1 MTTNPRI
8 QNRKIA
14 STNWAELS
22 RLRSEDWAIT
32 PAYTSSYSGEIVFTI
47 SRGFR
52 DQKGNHLGVV
62 SCTAV
67 ASKLDSLFALPRSN
81 HAGISLIDNKGMH
94 VYRYPPAEYTLEQR
108 NWLKLYPVPIGEALK
123 GKEVFTTQASK
134 ISGTNRL
141 VAFVPIPS
149 VGWVASCSRAEKEVM
164 AGIVRSLLPQTILI
178 LLVTIGALG
187 TAVGLSRPITVSLV
201 KLKNQAEAIGRG
213 ERERAE
219 VEAGPGELME
229 LTDTLNQMI
238 EKLRLGEE
246 ALRESEEKYRKLVKY
261 APAAIYE
268 MDLQGT
274 KFLSVNEA
282 MCDILGYSRDELLSM
297 KPVDLIDRQS
307 GELFSDRIKRNLAG
321 ERLDETA
328 EYRVRRKDG
337 EWITAAISAGAITYS
352 DEKPDRVI
360 VIAYDITERKRM
372 EEALRESEDKYRTL
386 LEHSLQGTWVIQDMR
401 AVFCN
406 QTFADMGGWTI
417 PEVLSWSPEELSN
430 IIHPDDQKRVW
441 GRFRERLEGKQLPLT
456 INELRAFRKDG
467 SVAWIEYDARK
478 ITLSGRP
485 AMLISVLDITERKR
499 AEEALRKAHD
509 ELEIRVQERT
519 SELALANEQLKEQ
532 VVRREKAEEQLREAV
547 KLEAIGTLTSGIA
560 HDFNNILG
568 AIIINSELALLD
580 LPDGSGIRNNLDLIL
595 KSGLHGKDL
604 VAQMLLFSRRSEK
617 KQAILTLTPL
627 IKESFRL
634 LRSSIPTTIQMELH
648 LETESDAVFADPSQ
662 IQQVIMNL
670 CTNAAYAMRGTM
682 GSIDI
687 RLQDRTFG
695 LTDLPEADM
704 QPGNYLVLSVKD
716 TGSGM
721 DDEVKKR
728 IFEPFF
734 TTKPVGEGT
743 GLGLSVVYGIVKS
756 HKGNITVYSE
766 PGKGSI
772 FNVYLPKVDTGVS
785 RVAETL
791 GPVPRGKE
799 RILLVDDEEMTMNS
813 VRNMLQHLGYKVTAL
828 TDSQE
833 ALECFSA
840 NPFQFDLVMTDQT
853 MPFMTGGAL
862 GKELMRI
869 RPDIPVILCTGYS
882 DMISSEKVSALGF
895 PGFIMKPFT
904 VREGADLV
912 RSVLDQT
919 RY

>member
-246 ALRESEEKYRKLVKY
+246 ALRESEEKYKKLVKY

-417 PEVLSWSPEELSN
+417 PEVLSWSPEEVSN

-456 INELRAFRKDG
+456 SNELRAFRKDG

-499 AEEALRKAHD
+499 AEEALRNAHD

-791 GPVPRGKE
+791 RSVPRGKE
-799 RILLVDDEEMTMNS
+799 RILLVDDEETTMNS

-833 ALECFSA
+833 ALKLFSS
-840 NPFQFDLVMTDQT
+840 NPTQFDLVMTDQT
-853 MPFMTGGAL
+853 MPFMTGEAL